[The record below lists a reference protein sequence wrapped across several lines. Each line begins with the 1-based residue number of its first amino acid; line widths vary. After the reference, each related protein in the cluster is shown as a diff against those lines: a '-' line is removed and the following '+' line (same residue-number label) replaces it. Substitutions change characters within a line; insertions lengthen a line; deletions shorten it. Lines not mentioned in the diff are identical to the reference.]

1 MQRRDV
7 LKLVSGSFLTL
18 AAGRMPPLH
27 AEEERKKKVLFF
39 TRNVGYYHDIVRRK
53 EGEELSFGERR
64 LVEIGEEMGVEVVC
78 TKDGRV
84 FDQDLSQYDAF
95 AFYCNNDLTQP
106 NDAGEPPMTPEGK
119 ARLLAAV
126 EDGKGFLGFHSTC
139 ACWRTPG
146 EAYVNVP
153 PEKLDPF
160 LRMLGG
166 EFIAHGPQQ
175 EASLTITSH
184 RLPPI
189 ASLGLAEGIAFFDE
203 WYCMKNFNHDM
214 HVILV
219 QETQFLRG
227 DCYRRPPFPS
237 TWARRQGK
245 GNVFFT
251 SLGHTEDVWT
261 SPFFAAF
268 VTAGINWAVK
278 NADPDLPANFEK
290 VTPRADIL
298 LDKSAPSAEKERAA

>member
-7 LKLVSGSFLTL
+7 LKLVSGLFPAL
-18 AAGRMPPLH
+18 AAHRMSRLY
-27 AEEERKKKVLFF
+27 AEEGRKKKVLFF

-53 EGEELSFGERR
+53 EGEDLSFGERR
-64 LVEIGEEMGVEVVC
+64 LTQIGREMGVEIEC

-84 FDQDLSQYDAF
+84 FDGDLSRYDAF

-106 NDAGEPPMTPEGK
+106 NDAGEPPMSPEGK
-119 ARLLAAV
+119 ARLLAAI
-126 EDGKGFLGFHSTC
+126 EDGKGFIGFHSTC

-146 EAYVNVP
+146 GQYVNVP

-166 EFIAHGPQQ
+166 EFIVHGPQQ
-175 EASLTITSH
+175 EAALTIAS
-184 RLPPI
+184 RVLPPI
-189 ASLGLAEGIAFFDE
+189 ESMGLRESATFFDE
-203 WYCMKNFNHDM
+203 WYCMKNFNRDM

-219 QETQFLRG
+219 QETEHLKG

-251 SLGHTEDVWT
+251 SLGHTESVWT
-261 SPFFAAF
+261 SPIFAAF
-268 VTAGINWAVK
+268 VTAGIHWAVK
-278 NADPDLPANFEK
+278 NVDPDLPANFEK

-298 LDKSAPSAEKERAA
+298 LDKLAPAEQSA